1 MPDNSP
7 YPTQFEFGS
16 TLVKILQ
23 GDIRAPGVKVDAVA
37 STDDNYLTMGSGVAR
52 LLREWAG
59 PYYVRA
65 AQAQCPVRVGTV
77 VATKAY
83 RLPEHGLDV
92 KHVLHGTV
100 VDYDTD
106 DYALEQVV
114 YQATTNC
121 LETAEA
127 LGLKR
132 VLFPA
137 FATGA
142 GGLGMEACARHMG
155 GAIKAY
161 LAQERPLEAVYIM
174 LYLPAETSQTSA
186 LVERNQRYIWGAN
199 LVLNV
204 AYDPTLRVRQTRDFF
219 GRGDELRGLE
229 DIITGKGNDADS
241 KRHAVVLGGPSI
253 GKWAL
258 LDQIYYRAQQPDSP
272 LGQGRRLLKVTFGR
286 VHENTPASF
295 IYRKFLSALEGS
307 EADPEVERLI
317 KRAYADPDI
326 DGDRFLAFL
335 QDHADRFPELV
346 ILIDNLPRL
355 LQMEAGDP
363 QDQGGITAFWRDL
376 NRLQARV
383 KLIFTARDDEH
394 YRTLRQERLE
404 RFAPDF
410 HARLREIRL
419 KCVTEEERQAWV
431 EELYRRYLYRQAT
444 SDERDFFEAEA
455 GWHPYLISLT
465 GHALIQALKRETLTH
480 PNRDYDRRSLAPFF
494 QAARNVLEEPRQAFF
509 DRLLGAAVGA
519 ENRFELISLAKAVEI
534 EREEGYLL
542 PDIERGDPNAVRRF
556 AELATKG
563 DPRQPLH
570 ADRLQRL
577 EEWGY
582 LVDAADPAKARFMAE
597 SFATWMI
604 SNFGEAPARPLRAAQ
619 PTEARISLLG
629 PEDGLIK
636 TLFRERGGRVVTAN
650 TPLQHKDEFMRNF
663 DSYIRHTLHP
673 THYPDRGDFANL
685 DAVGAFILNRFTTS
699 RIRGYLKDLPQDST
713 ITLEIDD
720 ALNDIPWELMM
731 EAIYAGEIPFRIGR
745 NTISQQGP
753 GGVTRPPD
761 QDGAIKALLI
771 GDPTDDLPQA
781 RDEVQALAQ
790 LLRADGRFSLDDE
803 DVLIGSGDCRLLR
816 LLNLLG
822 SGEYG
827 LLHFSGHSVFEGEQS
842 AWLLKDGK
850 INTFDL
856 TSSLRS
862 APPALVFSSSCESA
876 EGGQP
881 RAIKYEDQTFDLPGA
896 FLQAGVQAYI
906 GTLWEVE
913 DSAARHFAETFYGAF
928 LTQGQGLG
936 ESMRRAKMASK
947 ARRDR
952 INWLAFTL
960 FGDPGAT
967 LADLFPLEEYTN
979 ER

>member
-1 MPDNSP
+1 MPDNG
-7 YPTQFEFGS
+7 YPAQFEFGS

-23 GDIRAPGVKVDAVA
+23 GDIRAPGVKVDAVV

-100 VDYDTD
+100 IDYDTD
-106 DYALEQVV
+106 HYALEQVV
-114 YQATTNC
+114 YQATANC
-121 LETAEA
+121 LERAEA
-127 LGLKR
+127 MGLKR

-161 LAQERPLEAVYIM
+161 LAQERPLEAVYLM
-174 LYLPAETSQTSA
+174 LYLPAETGQASA
-186 LVERNQRYIWGAN
+186 SFEERNQRYIWGAN
-199 LVLNV
+199 LALNV
-204 AYDPTLRVRQTRDFF
+204 PYDPALRVRQTRDFF
-219 GRGDELRGLE
+219 GRGDSLRQLE
-229 DIITGKGNDADS
+229 DIICGKDDDVPGDKS
-241 KRHAVVLGGPSI
+241 HGVVLGGPSI

-258 LDQIYYRAQQPDSP
+258 LDQIYYRAQQPGSP

-326 DGDRFLAFL
+326 DCDRFLAFL
-335 QDHADRFPELV
+335 EDHTDRFPELV

-355 LQMEAGDP
+355 LQMEADNL
-363 QDQGGITAFWRDL
+363 QDRGGITTFWRDL
-376 NRLQARV
+376 NRLQTRV
-383 KLIFTARDDEH
+383 RLIFTARDDEH

-410 HARLREIRL
+410 QARLREIRL
-419 KCVTEEERQAWV
+419 TCVTEEERQAWV
-431 EELYRRYLYRQAT
+431 EELYRRYLYREAT

-480 PNRDYDRRSLAPFF
+480 PDRDYDRRSLAPFF
-494 QAARNVLEEPRQAFF
+494 QAARNVMEEPRQAFF

-519 ENRFELISLAKAVEI
+519 EDRFELISLAKAVEI
-534 EREEGYLL
+534 ERERQSLL
-542 PDIERGDPNAVRRF
+542 PDIERRDPNAVERF
-556 AELATKG
+556 AELAAKG
-563 DPRQPLH
+563 DPRRPLH
-570 ADRLQRL
+570 ADRLRRL
-577 EEWGY
+577 GEWGY

-604 SNFGEAPARPLRAAQ
+604 NNFGEAPGRPRRATQ

-629 PEDGLIK
+629 PEDGMIK

-663 DSYIRHTLHP
+663 DSYIRNALHP
-673 THYPDRGDFANL
+673 THYPEQGDFADL

-699 RIRGYLKDLPQDST
+699 RIRGYLKDLPQAST

-720 ALNDIPWELMM
+720 ALNAIPWELMM

-745 NTISQQGP
+745 NIISQQGP
-753 GGVTRPPD
+753 GGVTHPPG

-790 LLRADGRFSLDDE
+790 LLRADGRFSLADE

-827 LLHFSGHSVFEGEQS
+827 LVHYSGHSVFEDEQS
-842 AWLLKDGK
+842 AWLLQDGK

-856 TSSLRS
+856 TSSLRD

-896 FLQAGVQAYI
+896 FLQAGVQAYV
-906 GTLWEVE
+906 GTLWEVG
-913 DSAARHFAETFYGAF
+913 DSAARRFAEAFYDAF

-936 ESMRRAKMASK
+936 ESMRRAKMAGK

-960 FGDPGAT
+960 FGDSGAT
-967 LADLFPLEEYTN
+967 LAELFPGGKT
-979 ER
+979 